1 MILVRNVFRLQFGRA
16 RDATALFREGRELM
30 QKTGFGTGSARLL
43 TDLVAPFY
51 TLVLEMTF
59 ESLAEYEQKAREMM
73 GREEWKS
80 WYAKVPPLAR
90 DGYREIFT
98 IVE

>member
-1 MILVRNVFRLQFGRA
+1 MILVRNVFRLQFGKA
-16 RDATALFREGRELM
+16 RDATALFREGRTLM
-30 QKTGFGTGSARLL
+30 QQAGFGGGSARVL

-59 ESLAEYEQKAREMM
+59 DSLSDYEQKAREMM
-73 GREEWKS
+73 EREDWKT
-80 WYAKVPPLAR
+80 WYAKVPPLSR

>member
-1 MILVRNVFRLQFGRA
+1 MILVRNVFRLQFGKA
-16 RDATALFREGRELM
+16 RDATALFREGQALM
-30 QKTGFGTGSARLL
+30 QKSGFGTGAARVL

-59 ESLAEYEQKAREMM
+59 ESLSDYEQKAREMM
-73 GREEWKS
+73 QRDDWKS